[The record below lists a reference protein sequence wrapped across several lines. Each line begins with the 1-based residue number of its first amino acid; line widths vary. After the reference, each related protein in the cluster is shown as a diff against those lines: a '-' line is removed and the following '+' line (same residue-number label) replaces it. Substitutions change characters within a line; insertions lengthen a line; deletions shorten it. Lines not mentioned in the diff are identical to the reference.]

1 MRKTK
6 KQISAEIATK
16 AAVEI
21 IHTLLD
27 DWNIP
32 AEKILNFI
40 DNNEKYK
47 DFLNDDDVLIISLHD
62 DSIYDIINAIG
73 EQIKSKEASIN
84 D

>member
-6 KQISAEIATK
+6 KEISTDIATE

-27 DWNIP
+27 DWKIP
-32 AEKILNFI
+32 AEKILDFL
-40 DNNEKYK
+40 DNNEGYK
-47 DFLNDDDVLIISLHD
+47 DLLNDDDVLILSLHD
-62 DSIYDIINAIG
+62 DSIYDLINAIG
-73 EQIKSKEASIN
+73 EQIKSKEASLN